1 MTLSQ
6 EDPLTPVADDD
17 RDTAL
22 RRLRDAYGQGHLSHE
37 ELEERI
43 ERVLT
48 ARTRGDL
55 GPALDALPAEPD
67 SAATVLA
74 AVGRIRRGRGWRVPR
89 TLTVASAF
97 AKVRL
102 DLSRAVLEHP
112 VVDIELRLGT
122 GSARIV
128 VPRDA
133 VVELDAV
140 VAPMKD
146 TRYRARTRTGADG
159 PAGPR
164 IRITGT
170 LGFGRLTVR
179 HARR

>member
-6 EDPLTPVADDD
+6 EDPQTPLAEHD

-22 RRLRDAYGQGHLSHE
+22 RRVRDAYGQGLLTHE
-37 ELEERI
+37 ELDDHVQ
-43 ERVLT
+43 RVLT

-55 GPALDALPAEPD
+55 APALSALPAEPD
-67 SAATVLA
+67 SAVTVSA

-112 VVDIELRLGT
+112 EVDIELRLGT

-133 VVELDAV
+133 VVELDSV

-170 LGFGRLTVR
+170 MGLGRLTVR

>member
-1 MTLSQ
+1 MSLSQ
-6 EDPLTPVADDD
+6 DDPRTPVAEHD
-17 RDTAL
+17 RDAAL
-22 RRLRDAYGQGHLSHE
+22 RRVRDAYGQGQLDHE
-37 ELEERI
+37 ELDARI
-43 ERVLT
+43 QRVLT

-55 GPALDALPAEPD
+55 GPALAALPAEPD
-67 SAATVLA
+67 TAVTLSA

-97 AKVRL
+97 GKVRL

-112 VVDIELRLGT
+112 VVDIELQLGA
-122 GSARIV
+122 GSARII

-133 VVELDAV
+133 VVELDSV
-140 VAPMKD
+140 VTAMKD

-170 LGFGRLTVR
+170 LGLGRLTVR